1 MFLGVV
7 LIWISI
13 IMSEHEYLLSFQL
26 CIFFVCKLSVHV
38 FCPFFYQDFNLL
50 LPLVT
55 KSSLY
60 IRTLHSSSVMYT
72 ALCPTLSFVYWF
84 YLWCFVSWQCD
95 FFLIEPKWSIFSFI
109 ASGQLQVFPI
119 LSLYQNSSCFLL
131 ILVWFHMLPFL
142 SLIHLEF
149 ILVIGVR

>member
-7 LIWISI
+7 LICISI

-26 CIFFVCKLSVHV
+26 CIFFVCELSVHV

-50 LPLVT
+50 LPSVT

-72 ALCPTLSFVYWF
+72 ALSPTLSFVCWF
-84 YLWCFVSWQCD
+84 CLWCFVS
-95 FFLIEPKWSIFSFI
+95 
-109 ASGQLQVFPI
+109 
-119 LSLYQNSSCFLL
+119 
-131 ILVWFHMLPFL
+131 
-142 SLIHLEF
+142 
-149 ILVIGVR
+149 